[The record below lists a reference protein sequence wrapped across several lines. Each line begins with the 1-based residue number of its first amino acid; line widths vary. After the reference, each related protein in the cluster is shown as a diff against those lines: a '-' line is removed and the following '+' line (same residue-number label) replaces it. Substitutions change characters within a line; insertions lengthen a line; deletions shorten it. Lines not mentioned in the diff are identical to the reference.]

1 MGYIS
6 SQFSSMLCASLAII
20 ILTFMDNCKLT
31 MQQQDKHQQTAQSI
45 QGRIFVII

>member
-1 MGYIS
+1 MGFVS
-6 SQFSSMLCASLAII
+6 SQLLYASLAII

-45 QGRIFVII
+45 QGRIITFLI